1 MPDMDHWPTSRLL
14 STAARLVELAWNE
27 KLRPLGLTYPA
38 VLTLDAVASA
48 GPITP
53 GQLAQSVRVQAQTMG
68 PLLNR
73 LEARGFITREPNRF
87 DRRSQLVSITPL
99 GRDLLEQSQG
109 QENSVLSTVDLDSE
123 GLRDELMAIVRDTTL
138 RQPPRTLT

>member
-1 MPDMDHWPTSRLL
+1 MPDMDRWPTSRLL

-38 VLTLDAVASA
+38 VLTLDAVATG

-53 GQLAQSVRVQAQTMG
+53 GKLAQNVRVQAQTMG

-73 LEARGFITREPNRF
+73 LEARGYILKEPNRF

-99 GRDLLEQSQG
+99 GLDLLEQTHG
-109 QENSVLSTVDLDSE
+109 QENSVLSTINLDSE
-123 GLRDELMAIVRDTTL
+123 GLRDELMAIVRDT
-138 RQPPRTLT
+138 PFH